1 MPRGPRL
8 DMEGALHHVIAR
20 ELEARDFLL
29 SDTNRQDLAKRM
41 TDIATKTL
49 NCGDVIDPSTICRS
63 YGAGYV
69 E

>member
-1 MPRGPRL
+1 M

-41 TDIATKTL
+41 TEIATKTL
-49 NCGDVIDPSTICRS
+49 NCGDVIGC
-63 YGAGYV
+63 A